1 MGLFTRI
8 FCYLIAIAAVS
19 ILTACDNR
27 ASTGNKDQNTAA
39 AADVIT
45 ITEPRIRATAPGQ
58 KVSGAFLS
66 LTNGSAT
73 PYALTSARFSA
84 ADAVEIHETS
94 MNGKMMRMMHVDQI
108 EIPANGIV
116 ELKPGSYHIML
127 MGLNKE
133 LKAGTTETLTLI
145 FSDDSQV
152 TVQASVGDV
161 NQ

>member
-1 MGLFTRI
+1 MGIFTRTI
-8 FCYLIAIAAVS
+8 CFLTTFAALS
-19 ILTACDNR
+19 ILTACDNS
-27 ASTGNKDQNTAA
+27 ASTGNASPNTVT

-45 ITEPRIRATAPGQ
+45 VTEPRIRATAPGQ

-73 PYALTSARFSA
+73 PYALVSARFSA

-94 MNGKMMRMMHVDQI
+94 MNGKMMRMMQVEQI
-108 EIPANGIV
+108 DIPANGVV

-127 MGLNKE
+127 MGLNKA
-133 LKAGTTETLTLI
+133 LKAGTTETLTLM